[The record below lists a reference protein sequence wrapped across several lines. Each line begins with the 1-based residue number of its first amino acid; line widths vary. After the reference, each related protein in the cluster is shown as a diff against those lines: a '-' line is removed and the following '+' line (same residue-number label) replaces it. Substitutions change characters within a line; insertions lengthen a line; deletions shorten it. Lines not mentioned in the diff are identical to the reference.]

1 MYSEFLHSQHDR
13 VFGEQYDKCIIG
25 YDLNTGQIVYSVSKI
40 VKVLQKDEHLE
51 YYDAIDFVNQAF
63 KGQYRGN
70 SEPILLMDIE

>member
-1 MYSEFLHSQHDR
+1 M
-13 VFGEQYDKCIIG
+13 
-25 YDLNTGQIVYSVSKI
+25 
-40 VKVLQKDEHLE
+40 E